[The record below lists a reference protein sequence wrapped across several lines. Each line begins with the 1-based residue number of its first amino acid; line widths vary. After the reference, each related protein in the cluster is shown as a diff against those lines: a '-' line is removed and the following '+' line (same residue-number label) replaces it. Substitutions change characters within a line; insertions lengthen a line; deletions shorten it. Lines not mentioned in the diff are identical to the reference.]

1 MFCPDNRW
9 KYTDADYPEECL
21 SKKYAD
27 DMKQVIKE
35 VVLSSSLHS
44 LYLQVPCP
52 DVYRGK
58 YRETDYPEECLGKKY
73 ADDVKQVIKKVR
85 DNGRTVSAF
94 ITESLQSC
102 GGQIIPP
109 PNYLRNVIRWGKP
122 NTINIK
128 LISVWY
134 HCVGSGLLYRVKHRW
149 WGFTFNTKA
158 NTEYKSLK

>member
-1 MFCPDNRW
+1 MTALLRVTQVFSCFASILSRKQMQTTLKRVW
-9 KYTDADYPEECL
+9 VRTTQMTWSKS
-21 SKKYAD
+21 SKKWC
-27 DMKQVIKE
+27 I
-35 VVLSSSLHS
+35 SSSLHS

-128 LISVWY
+128 LISLYSIIV
-134 HCVGSGLLYRVKHRW
+134 SGVAYCT
-149 WGFTFNTKA
+149 G
-158 NTEYKSLK
+158 